1 MLKLQPDIF
10 YETHFF
16 HATDCYTCYVFMR
29 VKDINMPHVQVT
41 HLNRFET
48 YLSQIPILFLKF
60 VAFTDSIVYMNMK
73 AQNSF
78 LGTI

>member
-1 MLKLQPDIF
+1 
-10 YETHFF
+10 
-16 HATDCYTCYVFMR
+16 MR
-29 VKDINMPHVQVT
+29 VKDINLPHVQVT
-41 HLNRFET
+41 HVNRFET

-78 LGTI
+78 LGTIWILHNHLTGWVAETLAETIG